1 MKNRILSLA
10 TALVLLF
17 AMVISASAA
26 LADEPVTMPDLT
38 KEGSLRLT
46 MDVAGEPLTD
56 GYLNVYR
63 VADVVLVSE
72 HVYDFRL
79 LDSLASAGATLD
91 TQDLYDGAQSDALLE
106 IAREV
111 LPEYL
116 RAPIE
121 EGQVYFPDL
130 ETGLY
135 LVWQADADASTGY
148 DPIHP
153 FLISVPRWQNG
164 AYTLYVDADPKVPL
178 HTEPTEPPPPP
189 PPPPPELP
197 QTGQLNWPIPAMAA
211 AGAVLLIVGWIL
223 LAGRKRAGNEEE

>member
-63 VADVVLVSE
+63 VADVVLVSD

-79 LDSLASAGATLD
+79 LDTLASAGATLD
-91 TQDLYDGAQSDALLE
+91 TQDLYDGAQSEALLE
-106 IAREV
+106 IAQEV

-116 RAPIE
+116 RTPIE
-121 EGQVYFPDL
+121 
-130 ETGLY
+130 
-135 LVWQADADASTGY
+135 
-148 DPIHP
+148 
-153 FLISVPRWQNG
+153 
-164 AYTLYVDADPKVPL
+164 
-178 HTEPTEPPPPP
+178 
-189 PPPPPELP
+189 
-197 QTGQLNWPIPAMAA
+197 
-211 AGAVLLIVGWIL
+211 
-223 LAGRKRAGNEEE
+223 